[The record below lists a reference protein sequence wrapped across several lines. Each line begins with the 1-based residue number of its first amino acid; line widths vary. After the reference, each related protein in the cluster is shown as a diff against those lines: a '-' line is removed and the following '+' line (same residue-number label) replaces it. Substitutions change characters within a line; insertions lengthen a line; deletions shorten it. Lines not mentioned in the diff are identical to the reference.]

1 MLNWLKNLFKG
12 SSDVSSGPQK
22 THNRSST
29 QRRPEAQTVE
39 TPKSRPL
46 RQTQTKTI
54 SLPAGWVPPR
64 KSITVGDYIIPG
76 GMLYVGS
83 RFQVPESDMGYDPC
97 LIDPDLPVDR
107 TNPDYAGLT
116 MGYWPSYRDISPAC
130 RAAYLEWLA
139 NGRNAPDTYI
149 GYVFLFFYGLE
160 RRVFR
165 DLLNLTTD
173 TSSELTAICFEV
185 KRLLSLYGSNGSFN
199 GYASDFLD
207 VCQLLHPHQNFYEA
221 APPLERQGYGVPTNV
236 QVALGQL
243 VASKQPI
250 PVQWLYVWYIH
261 SDQARLRTPANRCR
275 ELFIQLLHIRY
286 QNKYGEGMRL
296 KPGKR
301 KLKISYRPASSAF
314 RGRSPSIDIGDLPE
328 VTQRTAPLNQFQA
341 LIDDCTNALD
351 PYSRWLGRN
360 LNKPDSLTALA
371 LLPPELAAAADTRE
385 ISALSQWLTKV
396 LKEQPHTLV
405 SGADLLEHWSL
416 AKTTKLT
423 KKTSLMLAQGLEKLG
438 YGIEPDVRFGGKCYQ
453 ANEQVVLFQQ
463 SESCPSTPS
472 QRYKAATVLLQLT
485 AMVVKADDVVDAT
498 EQQHLEEHIQG
509 VLKLSEAER
518 SRLIAHWL
526 WLLHQKPNTRG
537 LKAKLSDM
545 TSDEKASIAN
555 FLISVAGAD
564 GYISPQEISTLT
576 KIYSLLELET
586 NEIYGHIH
594 AFKAATAPA
603 QAPVTV
609 RPAASQQQGFTI
621 PAPPLPS
628 DSDKSQAEQPS
639 EFVLNLQAVKR
650 KQGEAVK
657 VAALLDNIF
666 AEEETTEASP
676 PEPYPA
682 AQIEDGIAGLDSA
695 HSQLLRLMAQQ
706 SKWNRE
712 ILAAQASDWGLLL
725 DGALEVINDAAFDI
739 CDEAL
744 TDGDDPIEIDTDVLA
759 QMLS

>member
-12 SSDVSSGPQK
+12 SRNVSSSPQK
-22 THNRSST
+22 PHHRSST
-29 QRRPEAQTVE
+29 QHRPKAKTVE
-39 TPKSRPL
+39 TLKSRPL
-46 RQTQTKTI
+46 RRTQARAV
-54 SLPAGWVPPR
+54 SLPAAWVTPGQ
-64 KSITVGDYIIPG
+64 SITVGDYVIPG
-76 GMLYVGS
+76 GMLYVGA
-83 RFQVPESDMGYDPC
+83 RLQVLEPDSGRDPC
-97 LIDPDLPVDR
+97 LIDSELPVDR
-107 TNPDYAGLT
+107 ANPDYTGLT

-139 NGRNAPDTYI
+139 NGRNDPDTYI

-173 TSSELTAICFEV
+173 TSSELTDICSEV
-185 KRLLSLYGSNGSFN
+185 KRLLSRYGSNSSFN

-207 VCQLLHPHQNFYEA
+207 ICRLLRPHQNFYEA
-221 APPLERQGYGVPTNV
+221 DPPLERQGYGVPINV

-243 VASKQPI
+243 VASQQPI
-250 PVQWLYVWYIH
+250 PVQWLYAWYIH

-286 QNKYGEGMRL
+286 QQKYGDGIRL
-296 KPGKR
+296 KSGKR
-301 KLKISYRPASSAF
+301 KVKISYRPASSAF
-314 RGRSPSIDIGDLPE
+314 RGRSPSIDIGDLPA
-328 VTQRTAPLNQFQA
+328 VTKRTAPLNQLQD

-360 LNKPDSLTALA
+360 SDQPDSLTALA

-385 ISALSQWLTKV
+385 ISALRQWLTEA
-396 LKEQPHTLV
+396 LKEQTHALI
-405 SGADLLEHWSL
+405 SGADLLNYWSST
-416 AKTTKLT
+416 KTTKLT
-423 KKTSLMLAQGLEKLG
+423 KKASLMLAQCLEKLG

-453 ANEQVVLFQQ
+453 ANGQVVLFKQRGNFT
-463 SESCPSTPS
+463 STPS
-472 QRYKAATVLLQLT
+472 PGYKAATVLLQLT
-485 AMVVKADDVVDAT
+485 AMVVKADDVVDAA

-509 VLKLSEAER
+509 VLQLSEAER
-518 SRLIAHWL
+518 SRLRAHWL

-545 TSDEKASIAN
+545 TSDDKASIAN
-555 FLISVAGAD
+555 FLINVAGAD

-576 KIYSLLELET
+576 KIYSLLELEAD
-586 NEIYGHIH
+586 EIYGHIH

-603 QAPVTV
+603 QSPVTV
-609 RPAASQQQGFTI
+609 RPAVSQPQGFTI
-621 PAPPLPS
+621 PAPPLAS
-628 DSDKSQAEQPS
+628 DSDKPQAEQTLD
-639 EFVLNLQAVKR
+639 FVLDLQAVKH
-650 KQGEAVK
+650 KQGEAAK

-666 AEEETTEASP
+666 AEEETTEASS
-676 PEPYPA
+676 PYPSA
-682 AQIEDGIAGLDSA
+682 HIEDGIAGLDSA
-695 HSQLLRLMAQQ
+695 HSKLLRLMAHQ
-706 SKWNRE
+706 SEWNRE
-712 ILAAQASDWGLLL
+712 TLTAQASDWGLLL

-744 TDGDDPIEIDTDVLA
+744 TDGDDPIEIDTDVLT